1 MLRRQQQRWIS
12 PGRQVVARVVLT
24 TLALALA
31 AQAALAKDSQRERLE
46 AEGKHVYDRY
56 CAGCH
61 GSTGNGA
68 GPAAALL
75 VVKPRDFSKGVFK
88 FRSTPSGTLP
98 TDEDLFRTLTRGI
111 YRTSM
116 PDWSLLSERERLAAV
131 AYVKTFY
138 PNWDKQGA
146 GVPIHIPEPPTPL
159 TSPERVARGKELYE
173 MLECTACHGASGTG
187 DGPSAATL
195 DPDTWGNPQRPFDFT
210 SGRLKGGPTVKDI
223 YRTFMT
229 GIGGTAMPS
238 FASIFEE
245 PDGENILEGDAWSLV
260 AYIVSLRKPAPRPAV
275 QMYPQEASK

>member
-1 MLRRQQQRWIS
+1 MTAHDRRGWAL
-12 PGRQVVARVVLT
+12 GWAGLF
-24 TLALALA
+24 ALALP
-31 AQAALAKDSQRERLE
+31 ALTSPAFAGDTQRERLE
-46 AEGKHVYDRY
+46 TEGKRVYERY

-61 GSTGNGA
+61 GNDGHGA

-75 VVKPRDFSKGVFK
+75 VVKPRDFAKGIFK

-98 TDEDLFRTLTRGI
+98 TDEDLYRTLTRGI

-138 PNWDKQGA
+138 PEWEKQGA
-146 GVPIHIPEPPTPL
+146 GVPIYIPEPPRPL
-159 TSPERVARGKELYE
+159 ATEARVARGKELYE
-173 MLECTACHGASGTG
+173 MLECSACHGSSGSG
-187 DGPSAATL
+187 DGPAAATL
-195 DPDTWGNPQRPFDFT
+195 DPDAWGNPQRPFDFT

-238 FASIFEE
+238 FASIFDE
-245 PDGENILEGDAWSLV
+245 PDGENIFEGDAWNLV
-260 AYIVSLRKPAPRPAV
+260 AYIVSLRKPAPRQAV
-275 QMYPQEASK
+275 QMQEQEATP